1 MAGLKD
7 RFSLRGLLF
16 LLAALGLACVLAAA
30 VGVGFRTAQ
39 VSRETDRVVLVYDPA
54 ADDVAT
60 LSLAASD
67 MERGLTLFVLSG
79 TEADL
84 RPYVDGERR
93 SALALSSLDRLVGA
107 DPEIAPLLDSV
118 ERTRERWIE
127 VIARPSIQE
136 VRADEQAAAEARV
149 VSRRATTLYE
159 RLVLTTDRLGNT
171 INANHS
177 AGFAQLADLSQR
189 LSNVV
194 VAAMVALLVAVILA
208 GVLLFRWVLR
218 PLNDLRRQIRTVAQR
233 GEHHQPITPTGPTEL
248 AAVGRDAEAMRRQL
262 VSEIDEARTARQS
275 LQDKVPVVAAIRR
288 ELSQP
293 TDPDIPGVSVHGQ
306 VSSAEGVLAGDWW
319 DCVAMP
325 SGEAALIITDIAGHG
340 PEAGVAAMRLKHLMA
355 LMLAS
360 GTGPEQAIALA
371 ARTFAD
377 EVGRFATVAVV
388 CVDPSTGALRWA
400 NGGHHPP
407 LLLSPEGA
415 LRELAPTGP
424 LLSWLG
430 GPWRV
435 ETTTMRDD
443 EVLIAFSDGLVES
456 HNEAREEL
464 EAQGLVELFQSARTD
479 GATPDEAVQRTLA
492 QARSRAVDWERDDVP
507 LVVLSLTESADSPTI
522 PTPRPTPAPVR

>member
-7 RFSLRGLLF
+7 RFSLRGILF

-39 VSRETDRVVLVYDPA
+39 VSRETDRVVTVYDPA
-54 ADDVAT
+54 ADDVAA

-67 MERGLTLFVLSG
+67 MERGLSLFVLSG

-93 SALALSSLDRLVGA
+93 SALALSSLERLVGSEPQIGPQLRA
-107 DPEIAPLLDSV
+107 V
-118 ERTRERWIE
+118 EQTRERWIE
-127 VIARPSIQE
+127 SIARPAIQQM
-136 VRADEQAAAEARV
+136 RADKPAAAEALV
-149 VSRRATTLYE
+149 VSDRATTLYE

-171 INANHS
+171 INANRS

-194 VAAMVALLVAVILA
+194 VAAMLALLVAVVLA
-208 GVLLFRWVLR
+208 GVLLLRWVLR

-293 TDPDIPGVSVHGQ
+293 TDPEIPGISVHGQ

-360 GTGPEQAIALA
+360 GTSPDEAIALA

-388 CVDPSTGALRWA
+388 CVDPQTGALRWA

-407 LLLSPEGA
+407 LLLSPDGRQ
-415 LRELAPTGP
+415 RELAPTGP

-435 ETTTMRDD
+435 ETTTMQPD
-443 EVLIAFSDGLVES
+443 EVLLAFSDGLVES
-456 HNEAREEL
+456 HNSAREEL
-464 EAQGLVELFQSARTD
+464 ETSGLVDLFQSASAD
-479 GATPDEAVQRTLA
+479 GVSPDEAVRRTLA
-492 QARSRAVDWERDDVP
+492 QARSRAVDWERDDVT
-507 LVVLSLTESADSPTI
+507 LVVLSLTRMADTPTI
-522 PTPRPTPAPVR
+522 PVPRPTPAPVR